1 MREVFLGKPWHWLMA
16 AVAVALLGL
25 IGYSKMHVI
34 HFNNF
39 VWAVLA
45 IGLVMVVL
53 VLKTT
58 RPDEQITRDPLP
70 DPDDQESSME
80 AMD

>member
-1 MREVFLGKPWHWLMA
+1 MREVFLGKPWHWLMVA
-16 AVAVALLGL
+16 AAAGLLGL
-25 IGYSKMHVI
+25 IGYFKVHVI

-45 IGLVMVVL
+45 IGLLMVVL

-70 DPDDQESSME
+70 DPDDPASTME
-80 AMD
+80 TPD